1 MHIKRYSTNF
11 LLFSLLLLSCRASCQ
26 IDVYREEL
34 LAKRL
39 RHTPCIVAF
48 DDDSCRTKV
57 QLRHMLTQKGRSYI
71 PEEGNEMRS
80 TDLSVIGGMRG
91 RKVSSVGYAAYLNAS
106 RKGNQWCNALN
117 MLEGNPYQLADS
129 SIGKYKMEC
138 YAFGGSSA
146 MELLPNMLLG
156 GSFGYYA
163 GTAFRTIDPRPN
175 NRFYRLR
182 CSVGLQY
189 VNDRWTT
196 GVAAAV
202 GRRAETVSI
211 AVFKPNSK
219 ALFIRKL
226 GLAFIDYKRSCS
238 ADHES
243 IRYDGGAYELS
254 ANASSLTSVGRF
266 TVEASLANSIQEH
279 QQSDQVIPYEY
290 RLTNSQ
296 VRLHYETT
304 GWGVNHVLQ
313 AKWRKLN
320 GKGTENTYVRQA
332 ANTSSTLYNEI
343 KVSSSNKYDYVT
355 TEAMLGYSAI
365 SGCEDAERYRRLD
378 IQGGLFD
385 WSTKYRYP
393 QQKAFNKGVYLG
405 ASICERLHIAHF
417 WIEPLLAAGLRCVS
431 RSSYP
436 DYTAYGDKNYEGY
449 DTEDPKWKEL
459 QPTVAKIQKAFSG
472 TMQLLSTNRQT
483 LQLAVALSY
492 PINGYRLVLTPT
504 YEIERIAGLAT
515 NRVLSISALMQL

>member
-11 LLFSLLLLSCRASCQ
+11 LLFSLLLLSGRASCQ

-48 DDDSCRTKV
+48 DYDSCRTKV
-57 QLRHMLTQKGRSYI
+57 QLCHMLTQKGSSYI

-80 TDLSVIGGMRG
+80 TVLSVIGGVRG
-91 RKVSSVGYAAYLNAS
+91 KKVSSVGYAAYLNAS

-163 GTAFRTIDPRPN
+163 GTAFRTVDPRPN

-211 AVFKPNSK
+211 GVFKPNSK

-226 GLAFIDYKRSCS
+226 GLAFIDYKRSSS

-254 ANASSLTSVGRF
+254 ANASGLTSVGRF
-266 TVEASLANSIQEH
+266 TVEASLASSIQEH

-304 GWGVNHVLQ
+304 VRGVNHVLQ
-313 AKWRKLN
+313 AKWCMLN

-343 KVSSSNKYDYVT
+343 KVSSSNKYEYVT
-355 TEAMLGYSAI
+355 AEATLGYSATA
-365 SGCEDAERYRRLD
+365 GCASTERYRRFD
-378 IQGGLFD
+378 IQGGWFD

-393 QQKAFNKGVYLG
+393 QQKALNKGVRLG
-405 ASICERLHIAHF
+405 AFLSERFNMGRL
-417 WIEPLLAAGLRCVS
+417 WLEPLLAAELRCVS
-431 RSSYP
+431 QSSYP
-436 DYTAYGDKNYEGY
+436 VFASNGEKNIEGY

-459 QPTVAKIQKAFSG
+459 QPTVTKIQQAFTG
-472 TMQLLSTNRQT
+472 TMQLLSANRQT
-483 LQLAVALSY
+483 LQLSVALSY

-504 YEIERIAGLAT
+504 YEIERIARLAT